1 MPSLKLKHVGLV
13 CRTEAAADRF
23 YRDLLGLQKS
33 EPREIS
39 TSLARPLFG
48 IDGNVPSFYY
58 TGEGFQAEVF
68 IHEAQTPGR
77 IAHACLEVEDL
88 DQLLA
93 RAESLGFSVARL
105 AKGTGFVTFLDDLD
119 GNRFEVK
126 PG

>member
-1 MPSLKLKHVGLV
+1 MKLKHVGLV
-13 CRTEAAADRF
+13 CRSEAVADRF

-39 TSLARPLFG
+39 TSLAGPLFG
-48 IDGNVPSFYY
+48 IDGNVASFYY
-58 TGEGFQAEVF
+58 TGDGFQVEVF
-68 IHEAQTPGR
+68 IHEGETPGR

-93 RAESLGFSVARL
+93 RAKSLGFAVARV
-105 AKGTGFVTFLDDLD
+105 AKGTGFVSFLDDLD

-126 PG
+126 PR